1 MENSSYQYQEIKI
14 FLILMQVDMIDED
27 IIAAA
32 KRIIL
37 KNSKKEESCLS
48 VAKSDARY
56 QSEIDHLLDKLLRV
70 EQKLDILL
78 ASK

>member
-1 MENSSYQYQEIKI
+1 
-14 FLILMQVDMIDED
+14 MIDED

-48 VAKSDARY
+48 VAKSDTRY

>member
-1 MENSSYQYQEIKI
+1 
-14 FLILMQVDMIDED
+14 MIDED

-37 KNSKKEESCLS
+37 KNSKKEESCSS
-48 VAKSDARY
+48 VAKSDARH
-56 QSEIDHLLDKLLRV
+56 QNEIDHLLDKLLRV

>member
-1 MENSSYQYQEIKI
+1 
-14 FLILMQVDMIDED
+14 MIDED

-37 KNSKKEESCLS
+37 KNSKKEEFCSS
-48 VAKSDARY
+48 VAKSDAIH
-56 QSEIDHLLDKLLRV
+56 QSEIGHLLDKLLRV

>member
-1 MENSSYQYQEIKI
+1 
-14 FLILMQVDMIDED
+14 MIDED

-37 KNSKKEESCLS
+37 KNSRKEEKIDLDS
-48 VAKSDARY
+48 KSEDANETRRKIELLFDMI
-56 QSEIDHLLDKLLRV
+56 QEQNKHLRGI
-70 EQKLDILL
+70 EQKLDTLV

>member
-1 MENSSYQYQEIKI
+1 
-14 FLILMQVDMIDED
+14 MIDED

-37 KNSKKEESCLS
+37 KNSKKEESFPS
-48 VAKSDARY
+48 VANSDARH
-56 QSEIDHLLDKLLRV
+56 QSEIGHLLDKLLRV

>member
-1 MENSSYQYQEIKI
+1 
-14 FLILMQVDMIDED
+14 MIDED

-37 KNSKKEESCLS
+37 KNSKKEEKIELDS
-48 VAKSDARY
+48 KSEDPYKTQRKI
-56 QSEIDHLLDKLLRV
+56 ELLFNIIQEQEKNLRRIEQEQDKNLRRI
-70 EQKLDILL
+70 EQKLDMLA

>member
-1 MENSSYQYQEIKI
+1 
-14 FLILMQVDMIDED
+14 MIDED

-37 KNSKKEESCLS
+37 KNSKKEESFPS
-48 VAKSDARY
+48 VANSEARH
-56 QSEIDHLLDKLLRV
+56 QSEIGHLLDKLLRV